1 MKHHD
6 SVVSVF
12 SGCQKFVVLHW
23 NLHIRTEG
31 PRDWH
36 NLFAVPR
43 LRHTV
48 EPRYNEH
55 LYNKVLGITNDL
67 LHPSN
72 SNIYENEPR
81 YNETLLSVADQAFR

>member
-72 SNIYENEPR
+72 SNIYVNEPL
-81 YNETLLSVADQAFR
+81 YNETLLSVTDQAFR